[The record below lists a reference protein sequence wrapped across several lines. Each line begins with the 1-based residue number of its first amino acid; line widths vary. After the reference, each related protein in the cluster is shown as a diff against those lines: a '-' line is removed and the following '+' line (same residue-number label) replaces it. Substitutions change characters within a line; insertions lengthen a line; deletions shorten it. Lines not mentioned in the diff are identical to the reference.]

1 MKKERAGALPRRS
14 QARRGPPHG
23 LALFSPCPRG
33 LEAVLAEELRGLGG
47 QAVEPSKGGVA
58 FSGDLALC
66 YRVNLHSRIASRVL
80 MQVLAG
86 RYRNESDIY
95 RAVTDVP
102 WREHFDA
109 SRTIRV
115 NVSAIASPLR
125 SLEFITLRIK
135 DAVCDRFRADLGVRP
150 SVDTAAPD
158 VRIHAF
164 LEAERFTVYLDTS
177 GEALF
182 KRGYRHT
189 AGEAPLRENLA
200 AGLLRLANWAP
211 GTPLLDPMCGSGT
224 VLIEAAEISL
234 ARAAGARRSFGF
246 EKLDNFDRAIWLAQL
261 EQAREEARPA
271 APLPIWGSDVSIPAL
286 EHARQNLARA
296 GLAEAVTLK
305 QINVLDCVAP
315 AEAGVLVTNAPY
327 GKRIGE
333 DEALA
338 ALYPKLGDVL
348 KQRFAGWRACIF
360 TADMRLP
367 QLIGL
372 KPARRT
378 PLYNGSI
385 ECRLYVFDIVSGAM
399 RRVPSGVG

>member
-1 MKKERAGALPRRS
+1 
-14 QARRGPPHG
+14 
-23 LALFSPCPRG
+23 
-33 LEAVLAEELRGLGG
+33 
-47 QAVEPSKGGVA
+47 
-58 FSGDLALC
+58 
-66 YRVNLHSRIASRVL
+66 

-86 RYRNESDIY
+86 RYRSEGDIY
-95 RAVTDVP
+95 RAVAAVP

-135 DAVCDRFRADLGVRP
+135 DAICDRFRADVGMRP

-177 GEALF
+177 GEPLF

-200 AGLLRLANWAP
+200 AGLLRLAGWSP

-224 VLIEAAEISL
+224 LLIEAAEMSL

-246 EKLDNFDRAIWLAQL
+246 EKLRNFDREAWLAQR
-261 EQAREEARPA
+261 ESARQAARPA
-271 APLPIWGSDVSIPAL
+271 IPLPIWGSDVSIPAL
-286 EHARQNLARA
+286 EHARQNLAHA
-296 GLAEAVTLK
+296 GLSEAVSLK
-305 QINVLDCVAP
+305 QVNVLDCVAP
-315 AEAGVLVTNAPY
+315 AESGMLVTNAPY
-327 GKRIGE
+327 GKRVGE

-348 KQRFAGWRACIF
+348 KQRFAGWRACIL
-360 TADMRLP
+360 TADLRLP
-367 QLIGL
+367 KLIGL

-378 PLYNGSI
+378 PLYNGPI
-385 ECRLYVFDIVSGAM
+385 ECRLYAFDIVTGAL
-399 RRVPSGVG
+399 RRVPSAAPNSGH